1 MATPIKTLAAVA
13 AGTVLATG
21 ALAQSAKIEHH
32 IAKIGGTGFHYVT
45 AGTGDPVLL
54 IPGWPESW
62 IACRKVGWGFAQFT
76 DGKPEDEAVHKT
88 CFSCHEPAKDRDFV
102 FTRYAP

>member
-1 MATPIKTLAAVA
+1 MTMRIKTLAAVA

-32 IAKIGGTGFHYVT
+32 IAKIDGTGFDYVT

-54 IPGWPESW
+54 IPGGPRAGSVVERLAGGSLNSPT
-62 IACRKVGWGFAQFT
+62 ANLKAGS
-76 DGKPEDEAVHKT
+76 KP
-88 CFSCHEPAKDRDFV
+88 R
-102 FTRYAP
+102 